1 MLRFL
6 ELTKTI
12 TEITSKTSRSVVGYL
27 RTTPEDKA
35 ILEICYNTRFI
46 PVDDLVEIV
55 NYVKNKGG
63 E

>member
-1 MLRFL
+1 MLYFC
-6 ELTKTI
+6 ELNKTI

-27 RTTPEDKA
+27 RTTTEDKT
-35 ILEICYNTRFI
+35 ILEICYGARFI
-46 PVDDLVEIV
+46 PVDELVEIA